1 MKVHSQVEITVRY
14 QGELPFATALIRV
27 RDYGPGVPDSDLA
40 KIFLPFY
47 RVTSTDGSSTNGTGL
62 GLAITER
69 IVRMHG
75 GTVRAVNARDGGLL
89 VELTLPL
96 KA

>member
-1 MKVHSQVEITVRY
+1 MRR
-14 QGELPFATALIRV
+14 QGTLPAANAVIQV

-47 RVTSTDGSSTNGTGL
+47 RVTSTDGSATKGTGL

-75 GTVRAVNARDGGLL
+75 GTARAENAAGGGLL

-96 KA
+96 KT